1 MSVAGQAA
9 ASGVTTIL
17 QAVQAGLA
25 ALPGVV
31 QAWFGAVPAVIQ
43 GAMGQA
49 VGTVANVCGQIVQT
63 MLSYAGAAE
72 QSGVAIGASF
82 AKGLASTTR
91 LVIGAAT
98 ALMTAAR
105 PVFPN
110 SPAKEGPFSG
120 SGWVDKSGES
130 VGQAFAQ
137 GMRDSSGG
145 VVSTAR
151 ELMQAIKDVFGDS
164 KNIELNFN
172 FGAGGG
178 LAAGVPSFSSGLSGL
193 QSSFDSLT
201 PSVEGFQQQVDAAG
215 GALTNLNP
223 AESKARIKELTQSLA
238 ELEIQ
243 RKTAEAARN
252 APGADQTAIKAQLEQ
267 IRNQKNLLGLERDKL
282 NYAAK
287 YGGVVDDTKNGY
299 GDLVKKASE
308 MPVDFGKA
316 VGGQFMSDLG
326 FSGGGL
332 LTQALDYGTQFVF
345 NVSNMDDALA
355 GQRSLQNKQSLTTL
369 GR

>member
-1 MSVAGQAA
+1 
-9 ASGVTTIL
+9 
-17 QAVQAGLA
+17 
-25 ALPGVV
+25 VV

-72 QSGVAIGASF
+72 QAGVAIGASF
-82 AKGLASTTR
+82 AKGLANQTG
-91 LVIGAAT
+91 LVASSAS
-98 ALMTAAR
+98 ALMSAAKAF
-105 PVFPN
+105 FPQ
-110 SPAKEGPFSG
+110 SPAKTGPFSG
-120 SGWVDKSGES
+120 SGWVDKSGEAIGVS
-130 VGQAFAQ
+130 FAQ
-137 GMRDSSGG
+137 GIKDSGG
-145 VVSTAR
+145 SVVSTAR
-151 ELMQAIKDVFGDS
+151 ELMQAIKDVFGDT
-164 KNIELNFN
+164 KNINLNFN
-172 FGAGGG
+172 FGGGSGFGGFAGA
-178 LAAGVPSFSSGLSGL
+178 LPSVNSGLSGL
-193 QSSFDSLT
+193 QSSFDSLA